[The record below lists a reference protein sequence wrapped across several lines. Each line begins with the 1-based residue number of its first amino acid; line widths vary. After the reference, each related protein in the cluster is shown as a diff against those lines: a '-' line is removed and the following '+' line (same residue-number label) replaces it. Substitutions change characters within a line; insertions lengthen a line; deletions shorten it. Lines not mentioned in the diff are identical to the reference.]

1 MSEQFNNENRGALFL
16 NDRKKTDKHPD
27 FTGKIDVNGTE
38 FYISAWKKV
47 AQSGKKFM
55 SLSVQPVQE
64 KETAPQATETAKQ
77 LDVEADW

>member
-1 MSEQFNNENRGALFL
+1 MSEQYSNENRGALFL

-47 AQSGKKFM
+47 SKSGTKFM
-55 SLSVQPVQE
+55 SLSVNPVQE
-64 KETAPQATETAKQ
+64 KETAPQATEAAKQ